1 MNINFIQSKIVCGF
15 LLSNGEYIYKLHQP
29 FFNKNVYVFHAEN
42 KPEIILFKLTDMAE
56 KCNTELSYI
65 YRKIKKNSEK
75 FVNKVYQ
82 AEEILNKNPEN
93 YNSEYVLTI
102 RTSTLFL
109 TFEGCE
115 TLYKLF
121 NKNYKGLT
129 KRKLIEKTLH
139 PKKLRKIL
147 LDNKNN
153 STSTSNL
160 SVEQKTTLNTNTNNM
175 YSYEDLLRIIK
186 YQEDIIERKDNQVQ
200 QLQELCKTYVND
212 MNVFVQYTY
221 NNHCD
226 QYNYHLNNMNVLYKK
241 FFEPV
246 LNLKSIIENELQNEL
261 NIDK

>member
-1 MNINFIQSKIVCGF
+1 MNTNFIQSKIVCGF
-15 LLSNGEYIYKLHQP
+15 LLSNKEYIYELYQP
-29 FFNKNVYVFHAEN
+29 FFNKNVYIFHAEN
-42 KPEIILFKLTDMAE
+42 KPESILFKLTDMVE

-82 AEEILNKNPEN
+82 AEEILNKNSEN
-93 YNSEYVLTI
+93 YNSEYFLII
-102 RTSTLFL
+102 RTNSIFL

-121 NKNYKGLT
+121 NPNYKSST

-139 PKKLRKIL
+139 PNKLRKIL
-147 LDNKNN
+147 LD
-153 STSTSNL
+153 
-160 SVEQKTTLNTNTNNM
+160 KTNIQTTVQSNTNNM

-226 QYNYHLNNMNVLYKK
+226 QYNYHLTNMNVLYKK

-246 LNLKSIIENELQNEL
+246 LNLKSMIENELQNEL